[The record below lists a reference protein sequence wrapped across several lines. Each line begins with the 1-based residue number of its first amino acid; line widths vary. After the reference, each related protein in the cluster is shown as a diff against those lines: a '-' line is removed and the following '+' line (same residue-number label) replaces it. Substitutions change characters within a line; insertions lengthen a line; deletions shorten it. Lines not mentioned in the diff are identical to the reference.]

1 MSFAV
6 AKPQVAEQPRTGSG
20 AYFSREQLPPLS
32 DSDRQLLGDAL
43 TRCLLPRG
51 DRRIGI
57 EVKCTESPVVT
68 RSMEIAM
75 KDLRL
80 QKLWIVHRG
89 NMRFTMRPG
98 IEALPV
104 AELGALRGALG

>member
-6 AKPQVAEQPRTGSG
+6 AKPQLAEQPRSGSG
-20 AYFSREQLPPLS
+20 AYFSLEQLPPLS

-43 TRCLLPRG
+43 TRRLLPRG
-51 DRRIGI
+51 VLHRKTDGFDG
-57 EVKCTESPVVT
+57 ESPVVT